1 MLQICTVCGYQY
13 NDDTEMEP
21 FEKKPDAWGCPV
33 CGAEKSSFKMLT
45 LDFDYGDGDG

>member
-21 FEKKPDAWGCPV
+21 LEKKSDDWLCPV
-33 CGAEKSSFKMLT
+33 CGAEKSSFRMVN
-45 LDFDYGDGDG
+45 FDYSDGDG